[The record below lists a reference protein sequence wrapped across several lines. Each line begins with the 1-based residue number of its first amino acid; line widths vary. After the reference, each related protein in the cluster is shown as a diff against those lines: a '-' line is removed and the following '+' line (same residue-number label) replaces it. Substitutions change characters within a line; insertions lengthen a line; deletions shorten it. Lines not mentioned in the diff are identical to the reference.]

1 MAYVK
6 VGSHGSA
13 TACLTY
19 GEYKDGQQ
27 REGVVVGGVDCR
39 PSAAKEEF
47 KAVRFLWNKENGV
60 QAHTV
65 IQSFDDKFV
74 FYGSKVRIRKQI
86 GNAVPP
92 LMAKAIAD
100 TIYNELTK

>member
-65 IQSFDDKFV
+65 IQSFDD
-74 FYGSKVRIRKQI
+74 
-86 GNAVPP
+86 
-92 LMAKAIAD
+92 
-100 TIYNELTK
+100 